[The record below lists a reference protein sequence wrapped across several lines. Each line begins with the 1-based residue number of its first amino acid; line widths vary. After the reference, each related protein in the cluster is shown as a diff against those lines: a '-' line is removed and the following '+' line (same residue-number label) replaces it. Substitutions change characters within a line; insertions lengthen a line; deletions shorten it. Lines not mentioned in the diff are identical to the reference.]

1 MGMWKILLAALG
13 VLAVFGAMASMFT
26 VEQREQAL
34 VLEFGKPVRVIQ
46 EPGLYFKLPIL
57 QEAVIFDNRL
67 LDYDAPAEE
76 IIASD
81 QKRLVVDAFARF
93 KIENPLTFYQTVRT
107 EEVLRPRLGAIINSN
122 LRRVLGEVPLHAVIS
137 EDRAMLMRR
146 IADSVAEEALSFG
159 IRVYDVRIKH
169 ADLPQANSEAVFR
182 RMQTER
188 QQEAA
193 QLRAEGAEE
202 AQRMRAE
209 ADRER
214 VVIVAEAERD
224 ASILRGEGEGESN
237 RIFAEAFG
245 RDPDF
250 FAFYRS
256 MQAYQTALGAGDTT
270 MVLSPDSEF
279 FRFFNGTGL
288 PPLER

>member
-1 MGMWKILLAALG
+1 MGMWKILLAAVG

-214 VVIVAEAERD
+214 VVIVAQAERD